1 MIDRDEND
9 ENGDIYHVGFIPV
22 GNGLMWIGRFN
33 KPDTGIGE
41 SSFDL
46 PRGEEGSLEE
56 LIYSVYEKYG
66 SFVLYDFNQTEFYT
80 TWNGRTVYWYAPVK
94 SGNKDHVAQMVTF
107 MLEKVFAG
115 YPEAFIAKFLPK
127 KIYLVDSICNTSSY
141 NKSNLVNTLV
151 TNNHGLAVSNVGV
164 KMEAFTDSDWNSMNS
179 EIVTAI
185 MNNIYNTME
194 VPDEFF
200 ALVTYQF
207 IYMFDEEEDA
217 DPEGEFDAYHY
228 VLYTNGL
235 VGSDAFLEYGY
246 FMPHKDGKDL
256 GDYLS
261 FLMSTPKSEMDRIF
275 ARFDIVKQRAFLI
288 ADFMVKEMEMDPVA
302 LQNSFC
308 PNDPLPSGYF
318 DKE

>member
-1 MIDRDEND
+1 MKTMKMA
-9 ENGDIYHVGFIPV
+9 IYIMLALFLSGMASCGSEDSINPIPEL
-22 GNGLMWIGRFN
+22 GN
-33 KPDTGIGE
+33 PP
-41 SSFDL
+41 FDL

-66 SFVLYDFNQTEFYT
+66 S
-80 TWNGRTVYWYAPVK
+80 VK

-164 KMEAFTDSDWNSMNS
+164 KMETFTNSDWDAMNTG
-179 EIVTAI
+179 IVTAI
-185 MNNIYNTME
+185 MSNIYNTMT

-228 VLYTNGL
+228 VLYTNGF
-235 VGSDAFLEYGY
+235 VGSNAFLEYGY
-246 FMPHKDGKDL
+246 FMPHKDGDDL

-308 PNDPLPSGYF
+308 PNDPLPAGYF

>member
-1 MIDRDEND
+1 MKTMKIA
-9 ENGDIYHVGFIPV
+9 IYIMLALFLSGMASCGSEDSINPIPEL
-22 GNGLMWIGRFN
+22 GN
-33 KPDTGIGE
+33 PP
-41 SSFDL
+41 FDL

-66 SFVLYDFNQTEFYT
+66 SFVLYDFDQTEFYT

-164 KMEAFTDSDWNSMNS
+164 KMETFTNSDWDAMNTG
-179 EIVTAI
+179 IVTAI
-185 MNNIYNTME
+185 MSNIYNTMT

-228 VLYTNGL
+228 VLYTNGF
-235 VGSDAFLEYGY
+235 VGSNAFLEYGY
-246 FMPHKDGKDL
+246 FMPHKDGDDL

-261 FLMSTPKSEMDRIF
+261 FLMLTPKSEMDRIF

-308 PNDPLPSGYF
+308 PNDPLPVGYF

>member
-1 MIDRDEND
+1 MKTIKMA
-9 ENGDIYHVGFIPV
+9 IYIMLALFLSGMASCGSEDSINPIPEL
-22 GNGLMWIGRFN
+22 GN
-33 KPDTGIGE
+33 PP
-41 SSFDL
+41 FDL

-115 YPEAFIAKFLPK
+115 YPEEFIAKFLPK

-164 KMEAFTDSDWNSMNS
+164 KMESFTDSDWNSMNS

-185 MNNIYNTME
+185 MNNIYNGSLTLRSILIIYLVCENGFVAQYGKSMRKTTWNE
-194 VPDEFF
+194 KLSLILF
-200 ALVTYQF
+200 AQQHTH
-207 IYMFDEEEDA
+207 M
-217 DPEGEFDAYHY
+217 
-228 VLYTNGL
+228 
-235 VGSDAFLEYGY
+235 
-246 FMPHKDGKDL
+246 
-256 GDYLS
+256 LS
-261 FLMSTPKSEMDRIF
+261 ER
-275 ARFDIVKQRAFLI
+275 RR
-288 ADFMVKEMEMDPVA
+288 
-302 LQNSFC
+302 
-308 PNDPLPSGYF
+308 
-318 DKE
+318 

>member
-1 MIDRDEND
+1 MKTMKMA
-9 ENGDIYHVGFIPV
+9 IYIMLALFLSGMASCGSEDSINPIPEL
-22 GNGLMWIGRFN
+22 GN
-33 KPDTGIGE
+33 PP
-41 SSFDL
+41 FDL

-66 SFVLYDFNQTEFYT
+66 SFVLYDFDQTEFYT

-164 KMEAFTDSDWNSMNS
+164 KMEAFTDSDWDAMNTG
-179 EIVTAI
+179 IVTAI
-185 MNNIYNTME
+185 MSNIYNTMT

-217 DPEGEFDAYHY
+217 DP
-228 VLYTNGL
+228 
-235 VGSDAFLEYGY
+235 
-246 FMPHKDGKDL
+246 
-256 GDYLS
+256 
-261 FLMSTPKSEMDRIF
+261 
-275 ARFDIVKQRAFLI
+275 
-288 ADFMVKEMEMDPVA
+288 
-302 LQNSFC
+302 
-308 PNDPLPSGYF
+308 
-318 DKE
+318 

>member
-1 MIDRDEND
+1 MKMA
-9 ENGDIYHVGFIPV
+9 IYIMLALFLSGMASCGSEDSINPIPEL
-22 GNGLMWIGRFN
+22 GN
-33 KPDTGIGE
+33 PP
-41 SSFDL
+41 FDL

-66 SFVLYDFNQTEFYT
+66 SFVLYDFDQTEFYT

-94 SGNKDHVAQMVTF
+94 SGNKDRAAQMVTF

-164 KMEAFTDSDWNSMNS
+164 KMESFTDSDWNSMNS

-246 FMPHKDGKDL
+246 LCRIRMGRIWEIIF
-256 GDYLS
+256 LS
-261 FLMSTPKSEMDRIF
+261 
-275 ARFDIVKQRAFLI
+275 
-288 ADFMVKEMEMDPVA
+288 
-302 LQNSFC
+302 
-308 PNDPLPSGYF
+308 
-318 DKE
+318 

>member
-1 MIDRDEND
+1 MKTMKMA
-9 ENGDIYHVGFIPV
+9 IYIMLALFLSGMASCGSEDSINPIPEL
-22 GNGLMWIGRFN
+22 GN
-33 KPDTGIGE
+33 PP
-41 SSFDL
+41 FDL

-66 SFVLYDFNQTEFYT
+66 SFVLYDFDQTEFYT

-94 SGNKDHVAQMVTF
+94 SGNKDHAAQMVTF

-164 KMEAFTDSDWNSMNS
+164 KMEAFTDSDWDAMNTG
-179 EIVTAI
+179 IVTAI
-185 MNNIYNTME
+185 MSNIYNTMT

-207 IYMFDEEEDA
+207 IYQFDEEEDA

-228 VLYTNGL
+228 VLYTNGF
-235 VGSDAFLEYGY
+235 VGADAFLDYGY

-288 ADFMVKEMEMDPVA
+288 ADFMVKEMEMDPIA

-308 PNDPLPSGYF
+308 PNDPLPAGYF

>member
-1 MIDRDEND
+1 MLALFLLGMASCGSEDSINP
-9 ENGDIYHVGFIPV
+9 IPEL
-22 GNGLMWIGRFN
+22 GN
-33 KPDTGIGE
+33 PP
-41 SSFDL
+41 FDL

-66 SFVLYDFNQTEFYT
+66 SFVLYDFDQTEFYT

-94 SGNKDHVAQMVTF
+94 SGNKDRAAQMVTF

-200 ALVTYQF
+200 ALVTYLV
-207 IYMFDEEEDA
+207 IYMFDEEENA

-228 VLYTNGL
+228 VLYTNGF
-235 VGSDAFLEYGY
+235 VGANAFIDYGF
-246 FMPHKDGKDL
+246 FMPHKYGEDL

-288 ADFMVKEMEMDPVA
+288 ADFIVKKMEMDPIA

-308 PNDPLPSGYF
+308 PNDPLPAGYF